1 MRVKSELWLVECEKC
16 CKGKFYY
23 LYDMVITLR
32 VLEMNEK
39 WTKLIYSATN
49 TRSRMET
56 PKLIE
61 QIESGVLT
69 VSNAAMFPLLGGT
82 DEEE

>member
-1 MRVKSELWLVECEKC
+1 
-16 CKGKFYY
+16 
-23 LYDMVITLR
+23 MVITLR